1 VQTVTTDKYKR
12 VRLPD
17 AKPQQVF
24 AYANTGNGSITLTPV
39 KAERKERF
47 PRGSLLKYFTPE
59 RNKEE
64 LERLS
69 GCTL

>member
-1 VQTVTTDKYKR
+1 MHTVTTDKYKR

-24 AYANTGNGSITLTPV
+24 AYANTGDGSITLTPV
-39 KAERKERF
+39 KVEKKERF
-47 PRGSLLKYFTPE
+47 PRGSPLKYFTPE

-69 GCTL
+69 GCS

>member
-59 RNKEE
+59 KNKEE

>member
-47 PRGSLLKYFTPE
+47 PRGSVLKYFTPE